1 MQKLIN
7 EITHDEFA
15 ASELKEIIRKCR
27 DHYSIPY
34 DSLQMQNVK
43 RGLRNSDGT
52 GVVAGVTKIALVH
65 GYLLNEG
72 ELEPID
78 GKLYYRGHS
87 VEDLVEAYARE
98 NRFGYEECSYILF
111 FGELPDKEQLKVFNT
126 ILNENRPLPPRFS
139 EDVIMRSPIPNN
151 IMNIISSSILSLYA
165 YDDNPDDCSFE
176 NVMRQSIQIMAQM
189 PVIAAQAYSVVRHA
203 YMNESLTLHY
213 PQPGLSTAENFLRI
227 VRPDSN
233 YTDEEAKLLDLCLVL
248 HAEHGGGNNSA
259 FTCRVLSSSGTD
271 TYSAIAGAVNSLKG
285 PLHGGA
291 NIKVEQM
298 LSDIKENVSNWS
310 DEQEVYDY
318 LTKILKG
325 EAGDRSG
332 KIYGMGHA
340 IYTKSD
346 PRAVMLKKY
355 ASALAKERG
364 FEEEFKLIESVEKL
378 TPKAFFDYKGST
390 KNICAN
396 VDLYSGMVYRMLGIP
411 PEMYTP
417 LFAIARVAG
426 WCAHRMEEITTG
438 GRIIRPAYKA
448 AIKPKQYIPLDERN
462 F

>member
-15 ASELKEIIRKCR
+15 AGELKDIISKCR
-27 DHYSIPY
+27 NHYSIPY
-34 DSLQMQNVK
+34 DAFQNSNVK
-43 RGLRNSDGT
+43 RGLRNADGT
-52 GVVAGVTKIALVH
+52 GVVAGITKIALVH

-72 ELEPID
+72 ELEPIE

-87 VEDLVEAYARE
+87 VEDLVEAYVKE

-111 FGELPDKEQLKVFNT
+111 FGELPTKEQLKVFNT
-126 ILNENRPLPPRFS
+126 ILNENRQLPPRFS
-139 EDVIMRSPIPNN
+139 EDVIMRTPTQN
-151 IMNIISSSILSLYA
+151 IMNKISSSILSLYA

-189 PVIAAQAYSVVRHA
+189 PVIAAQAYSVARHA
-203 YMNESLTLHY
+203 FQNESLTLHY

-233 YTDEEAKLLDLCLVL
+233 FTDEEAKLLDLCLVL

-271 TYSAIAGAVNSLKG
+271 TYSAISGAINSLKG

-291 NIKVEQM
+291 NIKVEHM
-298 LSDIKENVSNWS
+298 FNDIKDNVADWE
-310 DEQEVYDY
+310 DEKEVYNY
-318 LTKILKG
+318 LIKILKG
-325 EAGDRSG
+325 EVGDRSG

-340 IYTKSD
+340 IYTLSD

-355 ASALAKERG
+355 AAKLAHERG
-364 FEEEFKLIESVEKL
+364 YENEFHLIELVEKL
-378 TPKAFFDYKGST
+378 TPKAFADYKGNST

-411 PEMYTP
+411 PELYTP
-417 LFAIARVAG
+417 LFAISRVAG

-448 AIKPKQYIPLDERN
+448 VSKPKKYIPLEERK
-462 F
+462 